1 MGTGVRYR
9 GSSAGAA
16 AHPAH
21 SAAWLGGVSVPGGR
35 VTRRIPIVPVAVAV
49 ALLSLLTLSDLVTVA
64 QDATPPPA
72 SVGVNTDILGNGQPD
87 AAPGEALGMRRNTFE
102 SGGFVPPH
110 MHPGALV
117 LNVESGELTYTV
129 IEGSVQIQRAATDG
143 TPGPTEQ
150 LSPGQETVLRAGDWL
165 FEQGV
170 VHSARNA
177 TSGETVVL
185 VASLTAAD
193 MPFTVFHEMGTPA
206 S

>member
-1 MGTGVRYR
+1 M
-9 GSSAGAA
+9 
-16 AHPAH
+16 
-21 SAAWLGGVSVPGGR
+21 
-35 VTRRIPIVPVAVAV
+35 RRISTLPALVAVVLLGLLALSGLV
-49 ALLSLLTLSDLVTVA
+49 AVA

-72 SVGVNTDILGNGQPD
+72 SVGVKTDILGNGQPD
-87 AAPGEALGMRRNTFE
+87 AAPGEALGMRRNTFAP
-102 SGGFVPPH
+102 GGMVPAH
-110 MHPGALV
+110 MHPGTLV
-117 LNVESGELTYTV
+117 LHVESGELTYTL
-129 IEGSVQIQRAATDG
+129 IEGTVQIQRAATDG
-143 TPGPTEQ
+143 TPGPIEE
-150 LSPGQETVLRAGDWL
+150 LGPGQETVLRAGDWL

>member
-1 MGTGVRYR
+1 M
-9 GSSAGAA
+9 
-16 AHPAH
+16 
-21 SAAWLGGVSVPGGR
+21 
-35 VTRRIPIVPVAVAV
+35 RRISTLPALVAVVLLGLLGLSGLV
-49 ALLSLLTLSDLVTVA
+49 AVA

-72 SVGVNTDILGNGQPD
+72 SVGVKTDILGNGQPTT
-87 AAPGEALGMRRNTFE
+87 APGEALGMRRNTFAP
-102 SGGFVPPH
+102 GGMVPAH

-117 LNVESGELTYTV
+117 LHVESGELTYTL
-129 IEGSVQIQRAATDG
+129 IEGSVQIQRAARDG

-170 VHSARNA
+170 VHTSRYA

>member
-1 MGTGVRYR
+1 M
-9 GSSAGAA
+9 
-16 AHPAH
+16 
-21 SAAWLGGVSVPGGR
+21 
-35 VTRRIPIVPVAVAV
+35 RRICIVPAVGAV
-49 ALLSLLTLSDLVTVA
+49 ALLGLLALGRPITAA

-72 SVGVNTDILGNGQPD
+72 SVGVTTQILGSGRPD
-87 AAPGEALGMRRNTFE
+87 AAPGQSLGARRNTFAP
-102 SGGFVPPH
+102 GGFVPPH

-117 LNVESGELTYTV
+117 LHVEVGELTYTV
-129 IEGSVQIQRAATDG
+129 IEGTVQIQRAASAG

-150 LSPGQETVLRAGDWL
+150 LGPGQETVLRAGDWL

-193 MPFTVFHEMGTPA
+193 MPFTMFHEMGTPA
-206 S
+206 P